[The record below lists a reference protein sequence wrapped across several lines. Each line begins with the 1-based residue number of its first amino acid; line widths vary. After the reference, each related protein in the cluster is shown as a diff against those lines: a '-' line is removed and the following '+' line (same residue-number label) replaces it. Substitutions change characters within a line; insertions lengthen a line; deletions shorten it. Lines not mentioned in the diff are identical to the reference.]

1 MIINRMAGGLIFAAA
16 FGAPTLA
23 FAQVPVI
30 DSANLSAAQST
41 ASNTADIMASN
52 QAIKNLSNQIL
63 QSVTGNRTSDAQGGG
78 LMGAGLG
85 GGNSVAQAPSWGQLM
100 SGGPMSWG
108 ALSGNSTD
116 LASKL
121 INGLQLVKSLASA
134 FKGNSTG
141 SSDAS
146 PIDNVYGGSVNTA
159 TMLSALTSQASQGVT
174 ARSGAFNQAAGIIG
188 SAADVKGSIDQ
199 NTQVQVQTGQT
210 INELIG
216 VANGSV
222 AALNADLIRRLT
234 QQSQV
239 TQMLTYDASA
249 SDPFK

>member
-1 MIINRMAGGLIFAAA
+1 MKNIACGLILTAAVA
-16 FGAPTLA
+16 APACA

-30 DSANLSAAQST
+30 DSANLSAAQAT
-41 ASNTADIMASN
+41 ATNTADIMASN
-52 QAIKNLSNQIL
+52 QAIKALSSQIL
-63 QSVTGNRTSDAQGGG
+63 QSVTGNRSSDAQNGG
-78 LMGAGLG
+78 LTSAGLG

-108 ALSGNSTD
+108 SLTGNSTD

-121 INGLQLVKSLASA
+121 INGLQLVKSLASG
-134 FKGNSTG
+134 FKGTSG
-141 SSDAS
+141 ASSA
-146 PIDNVYGGSVNTA
+146 IDNVYGGSVNTA

-174 ARSGAFNQAAGIIG
+174 ARSSAFTQAAGVIG

>member
-1 MIINRMAGGLIFAAA
+1 MVMNKNVCWMILVAGLSAS
-16 FGAPTLA
+16 TCA

-30 DSANLSAAQST
+30 DNANLSAAQST
-41 ASNTADIMASN
+41 ATNTADIMASN
-52 QAIKNLSNQIL
+52 QAIKSLSNQIL

-100 SGGPMSWG
+100 SGGPMAWG
-108 ALSGNSTD
+108 SLSGNSTD

-141 SSDAS
+141 SGSS

-239 TQMLTYDASA
+239 TQMLTYDAA
-249 SDPFK
+249 TSDPFK

>member
-1 MIINRMAGGLIFAAA
+1 
-16 FGAPTLA
+16 
-23 FAQVPVI
+23 
-30 DSANLSAAQST
+30 
-41 ASNTADIMASN
+41 
-52 QAIKNLSNQIL
+52 
-63 QSVTGNRTSDAQGGG
+63 
-78 LMGAGLG
+78 
-85 GGNSVAQAPSWGQLM
+85 
-100 SGGPMSWG
+100 
-108 ALSGNSTD
+108 
-116 LASKL
+116 
-121 INGLQLVKSLASA
+121 
-134 FKGNSTG
+134 
-141 SSDAS
+141 
-146 PIDNVYGGSVNTA
+146 
-159 TMLSALTSQASQGVT
+159 MLS
-174 ARSGAFNQAAGIIG
+174 QAAGVIG